1 MSKRLIYEDDTQ
13 PGITRRHHGR
23 GFAYFDARGR
33 RLKSQAE
40 EQRIRRLA
48 IPPAWTNVWISA
60 RAKAHLQATGRDAR
74 GRKQYKYHPDFRAH
88 REEEKFARIL
98 EFARALPTIRRT
110 VQRHMSLKGLPRQK
124 VLATIVWLLEKTLIR
139 IGNADY
145 ARQNHSYGLTTLH
158 DPHVNVRGSELRFHF
173 KGKSGKIWRLQITN
187 RRVAKIVKACQDLP
201 GQHLFQY
208 GDSDGVIREV
218 SSSDVN
224 AYLRDITDKDITAKD
239 FRTWAG
245 TVLAALALTEL
256 SSADNE
262 LAAKRNIRA
271 AINAVA
277 SQLGNTPT
285 ICRKCYV
292 HPVILESYLA
302 DELVSTLKQRTH
314 EKLAKM
320 NRLKPEEA
328 AVLALLQAHLNKRA
342 KKSRSAK

>member
-1 MSKRLIYEDDTQ
+1 MSKQLIYEDDTQ
-13 PGITRRHHGR
+13 PGITRRHAGR
-23 GFAYFDARGR
+23 GFAYFDTRGR
-33 RLKSQAE
+33 RLKSQTE

-48 IPPAWTNVWISA
+48 IPPAWTNVWISP
-60 RAKAHLQATGRDAR
+60 REKAHLQATGRDAR
-74 GRKQYKYHPDFRAH
+74 GRKQYRYHPDFRAH
-88 REEEKFARIL
+88 KEQEKFAHIL
-98 EFARALPTIRRT
+98 EFARALPAIRRT
-110 VQRHMSLKGLPRQK
+110 VQRHMSLKGLPREK

-139 IGNADY
+139 IGNEDY
-145 ARQNHSYGLTTLH
+145 ARQNHSYGLTTLR

-173 KGKSGKIWRLQITN
+173 KGKSGKIWRLQIAN

-208 GDSDGVIREV
+208 DDSEGAIREV

-224 AYLRDITDKDITAKD
+224 AYLRDITGKDITAKD

-256 SSADNE
+256 EAADNE
-262 LAAKRNIRA
+262 LAAKRNIRS

-302 DELVSTLKQRTH
+302 DELVSMLKQRTH
-314 EKLAKM
+314 EKLKKI
-320 NRLKPEEA
+320 NHLKPEEA
-328 AVLALLQAHLNKRA
+328 AVLALLQARLNKRSR
-342 KKSRSAK
+342 KSASVH